1 MKTLEM
7 RDKISEKLRGVR
19 LKLPIY
25 HLLCVLV
32 YQTAKSMLRHNTYTV
47 RSAMKIT

>member
-19 LKLPIY
+19 IQLPTSQ
-25 HLLCVLV
+25 LLCLLV
-32 YQTAKSMLRHNTYTV
+32 YQKWC
-47 RSAMKIT
+47 KINA